1 MSGLNGSSV
10 SPSVRNSH
18 FVRLRVPELG
28 FGSDLDAMVQFCLQ
42 CGEKLRTGSIR
53 TKVDQQ
59 DWIYFCFHDPNNA
72 KHFTRGDSTARC
84 LYRRQMI
91 LPSREQGE
99 RLDLQPP
106 DASLRGTN

>member
-1 MSGLNGSSV
+1 MSGLNGSRV
-10 SPSVRNSH
+10 SVRTSH

-53 TKVDQQ
+53 TKADQL

-72 KHFTRGDSTARC
+72 KHFAGRFNGQVFIPTADDFTF
-84 LYRRQMI
+84 
-91 LPSREQGE
+91 P
-99 RLDLQPP
+99 
-106 DASLRGTN
+106 